1 MCASEAKLNR
11 GAKTIDTQ
19 MEGGRE
25 RAREFLEVRK
35 HVVTAP
41 AQANNAGQ
49 VGRGNGAGHRLL
61 KDVAI

>member
-11 GAKTIDTQ
+11 GAKNIDTL

-25 RAREFLEVRK
+25 RAREFLEARK

-41 AQANNAGQ
+41 AQA
-49 VGRGNGAGHRLL
+49 
-61 KDVAI
+61 K